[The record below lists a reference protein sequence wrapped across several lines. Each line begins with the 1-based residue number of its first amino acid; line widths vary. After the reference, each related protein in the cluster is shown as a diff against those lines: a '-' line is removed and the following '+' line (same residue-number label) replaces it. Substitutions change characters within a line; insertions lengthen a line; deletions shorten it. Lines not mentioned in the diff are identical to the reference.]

1 MKVILKE
8 NIKSIGKKDEIVNV
22 SDGYARNYLFA
33 KNLAVE
39 ATPGNLSKLQ
49 TKKDSVAFK
58 KGQEKDEAEKV
69 AEKLSKITLEFKV
82 KAGENGKIFGG
93 VSSKEIAE
101 NLENQHGIKVDKKK
115 INLKETIKTLGTQI
129 VEIKLFEGVTGKLKV
144 SVIEE
149 K

>member
-22 SDGYARNYLFA
+22 SDGYARNFLFD

-39 ATPGNLSKLQ
+39 ATPGNLAKLQ
-49 TKKDSVAFK
+49 TKKDSAAFK
-58 KGQEKDEAEKV
+58 KSQEKDEAQKV
-69 AEKLSKITLEFKV
+69 ADKLEKLTLEFKV
-82 KAGENGKIFGG
+82 QAGENGKVFGG

-101 NLENQHGIKVDKKK
+101 KLEKEYEIKVDKKK
-115 INLKETIKTLGTQI
+115 IDLKEPIKILG
-129 VEIKLFEGVTGKLKV
+129 VKRVDIKLFEGVVGTVKV
-144 SVIEE
+144 KTIQ

>member
-8 NIKSIGKKDEIVNV
+8 NIKNIGKKDEVVNV

-39 ATPGNLSKLQ
+39 ATPGNLAKLQ
-49 TKKDSVAFK
+49 TKKDSAQFK
-58 KGQEKDEAEKV
+58 KNAEKEEAQKV
-69 AEKLSKITLEFKV
+69 ADKLGKLTLEFKV
-82 KAGENGKIFGG
+82 QAGENGKVFGG

-101 NLENQHGIKVDKKK
+101 KLEKEHQIKVDKKK
-115 INLKETIKTLGTQI
+115 IDLKEPIKILG
-129 VEIKLFEGVTGKLKV
+129 VKRVDIKLFEGVVGTVKV
-144 SVIEE
+144 KTVE

>member
-33 KNLAVE
+33 QNLAAE
-39 ATPGNLSKLQ
+39 ATAGNLSKLQ
-49 TKKDSVAFK
+49 TKKDSAAFK
-58 KGQEKDEAEKV
+58 KSVEKEEAEKV
-69 AEKLSKITLEFKV
+69 AENLSKITLEFIV

-101 NLENQHGIKVDKKK
+101 KLEKDYQIKVDKKK
-115 INLKETIKTLGTQI
+115 IDLKEHIKILG
-129 VEIKLFEGVTGKLKV
+129 VKRVDIK
-144 SVIEE
+144 
-149 K
+149 

>member
-22 SDGYARNYLFA
+22 SDGYERNFLFV

-39 ATPGNLSKLQ
+39 ATPGNLAKLQ
-49 TKKDSVAFK
+49 TKKDSAAFK
-58 KGQEKDEAEKV
+58 KGQEKQEAEKV

-93 VSSKEIAE
+93 ISSKEIAE
-101 NLENQHGIKVDKKK
+101 KLESEYQIKVDKKK
-115 INLKETIKTLGTQI
+115 IDLKEPIKILG
-129 VEIKLFEGVTGKLKV
+129 VKRVDIKLFEGVVGTVKV
-144 SVIEE
+144 ATKV
-149 K
+149 